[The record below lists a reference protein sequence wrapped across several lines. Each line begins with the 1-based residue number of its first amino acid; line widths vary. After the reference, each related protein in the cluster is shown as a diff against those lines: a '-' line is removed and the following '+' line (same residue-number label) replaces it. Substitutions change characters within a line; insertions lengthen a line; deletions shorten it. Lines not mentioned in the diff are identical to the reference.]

1 MFRSH
6 AKGCHYQIL
15 YAEMEAPSVEHQWV
29 ETHKDRILEDA
40 KEAMR
45 DAAREASEQA
55 AKEEQESEHED
66 VVDVVEGLRQG
77 LRTPPDEK
85 RRWGSEVSSGVE
97 EGTPVATR
105 AKAKGAQSDAKRRRQ
120 SSKGA
125 QGGAK
130 GAQGGAQGAVVPR
143 WPHAR
148 PAPQRRSAGGASSS
162 GSWAG
167 AASSSG
173 PMGPVVAGALSDQ
186 EVRAWIQRSVDIY
199 MALDGNRKHP
209 RFKTIA
215 NCAAPTLIWWT
226 HDVELWLGGTQ
237 NLWDSRLIPQ
247 YTTADRVPKGGSIG
261 LMGRD

>member
-29 ETHKDRILEDA
+29 ETHKDRIFEDA

-45 DAAREASEQA
+45 DASREASEQA

-130 GAQGGAQGAVVPR
+130 GAQGGAQGTVVPR
-143 WPHAR
+143 LPPAR
-148 PAPQRRSAGGASSS
+148 PAPQTRSAGGASSS
-162 GSWAG
+162 GPWAG
-167 AASSSG
+167 AASSGMSG
-173 PMGPVVAGALSDQ
+173 Q
-186 EVRAWIQRSVDIY
+186 EVKAWIWRSVEVY
-199 MALDGNRKHP
+199 MGLDEKRNTA
-209 RFKTIA
+209 RFRDIA
-215 NCAAPTLIWWT
+215 NCVEPSLIWWS
-226 HDVELWLGGTQ
+226 HDVELWLGGVGH
-237 NLWDSRLIPQ
+237 LWDSSNIPQ
-247 YTTADRVPKGGSIG
+247 YTTADQVPMGGSIG